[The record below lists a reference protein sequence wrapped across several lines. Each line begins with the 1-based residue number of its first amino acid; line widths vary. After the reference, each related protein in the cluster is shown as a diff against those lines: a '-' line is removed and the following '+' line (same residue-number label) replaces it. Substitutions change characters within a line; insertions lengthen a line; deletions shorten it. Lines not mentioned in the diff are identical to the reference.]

1 MKRTTEILPFIS
13 LDVRAE
19 KDIISN
25 LSPNE
30 TNCYFRLGLEQWS
43 KSIDYFT
50 PLPDDNSSLASIC
63 RISKQ
68 KFEKVRPNIDHLLTK
83 SEIGLSVRHLELLWN
98 DVKKSQEQKRLA
110 GSKGGKATQSKN
122 KAILEAPLKQL
133 ESKSELQSELQSNKY
148 ISSSKEEVPF
158 ESSLWN
164 TNMNLVKNRIWE
176 QLHHRK
182 GSMVDTCTALC
193 ELEGESVSVPSA
205 DTIVAS
211 YNEHLEEVAS
221 TNNGSYQYC
230 KSLPNFIRDKHY
242 LNNATHIEE
251 EKVSLFNGRGEV

>member
-1 MKRTTEILPFIS
+1 VKRTTEILPFIS

-63 RISKQ
+63 RITKQ
-68 KFEKVRPNIDHLLTK
+68 KFESIRPNIDHLLTK
-83 SEIGLSVRHLELLWN
+83 SESGLSVRGWELLWN
-98 DVKKSQEQKRLA
+98 DVKKNQEQKRLA

-122 KAILEAPLKQL
+122 RATLEAPLNQL
-133 ESKSELQSELQSNKY
+133 ESKLELKPELQSDKY
-148 ISSSKEEVPF
+148 INSNKEEVRF

-164 TNMNLVKNRIWE
+164 TTMNLVKNRIWE
-176 QLHHRK
+176 QLHNRK
-182 GSMVDTCTALC
+182 GSMTDTASALC
-193 ELEGESVSVPSA
+193 EIEVEGDSVPSA
-205 DTIVAS
+205 DTIVTS
-211 YNEHLEEVAS
+211 YNEHCEEVAS
-221 TNNGSYQYC
+221 TNSGSYQYS
-230 KSLPNFIRDKHY
+230 KSLPNFIRDRLY
-242 LNNATHIEE
+242 LNNGTHVED

>member
-1 MKRTTEILPFIS
+1 VKRTTEILPFIS

-43 KSIDYFT
+43 KSIDYFF

-63 RISKQ
+63 RITKQ
-68 KFEKVRPNIDHLLTK
+68 KFESIRPNIDHLLTK
-83 SEIGLSVRHLELLWN
+83 SESGLSVRGWELLWN

-133 ESKSELQSELQSNKY
+133 ESKLELQSELQSNKY

-176 QLHHRK
+176 QLHNRK
-182 GSMVDTCTALC
+182 GSMYDTCTALC
-193 ELEGESVSVPSA
+193 ELEEEGVSVPSTE
-205 DTIVAS
+205 TIVAA
-211 YNEHLEEVAS
+211 YNEHCEEVAS

-230 KSLPNFIRDKHY
+230 KSLPNFIRDKLY
-242 LNNATHIEE
+242 LNNGTHIEE

>member
-1 MKRTTEILPFIS
+1 M
-13 LDVRAE
+13 
-19 KDIISN
+19 
-25 LSPNE
+25 
-30 TNCYFRLGLEQWS
+30 
-43 KSIDYFT
+43 
-50 PLPDDNSSLASIC
+50 
-63 RISKQ
+63 
-68 KFEKVRPNIDHLLTK
+68 
-83 SEIGLSVRHLELLWN
+83 SVRGWELLWN

-133 ESKSELQSELQSNKY
+133 ESKPELQSELQSNKY

-176 QLHHRK
+176 QLHNRK
-182 GSMVDTCTALC
+182 GSMYDTCTALC
-193 ELEGESVSVPSA
+193 ELEEEGVSVPSTE
-205 DTIVAS
+205 TIVAA
-211 YNEHLEEVAS
+211 YNEHCEEVAS

-230 KSLPNFIRDKHY
+230 KSLPNFIRDKLY
-242 LNNATHIEE
+242 LNNGTHIEE